1 VTLANAADFPSPRKA
16 NEGGEKTVA
25 EVERIKRNRMK
36 EKMRG
41 NAKTE
46 EKAPRYYDVL
56 PNQFEDEDGNVPEYA
71 NPALDRIRA
80 LNRNLI
86 AQIWTG
92 HRKLPAGILDKEFG
106 QKNELREKAAT
117 YTHGRKR
124 TEAEIREHEERYKQ
138 QTFDISEIY
147 KKAKIKKVAARPE
160 TLLGHLNPNKNR
172 NAEFRL
178 MDKRHQT
185 ATEFYTLTLNVIDII
200 VTLLEHD
207 LVACEDMTQD
217 AYLQI
222 WKKAHEPTSAATA
235 ATAGLRGAASSVSI
249 GKRKPLKKA
258 SSTLDPEQPGPRSTY
273 IGNDKIRY
281 LATVKYP
288 TFKVKRYNER
298 IV

>member
-1 VTLANAADFPSPRKA
+1 MTIANAADFPSPRKA

-25 EVERIKRNRMK
+25 EVERIKRNRIK
-36 EKMRG
+36 EKLRG
-41 NAKTE
+41 NARTE

-106 QKNELREKAAT
+106 QKNELKEKAAT
-117 YTHGRKR
+117 YTRGRKR

-147 KKAKIKKVAARPE
+147 KKAKIKKATARSE

-178 MDKRHQT
+178 LEKRHQT
-185 ATEFYTLTLNVIDII
+185 ATEFYTLTLNIIDII
-200 VTLLEHD
+200 VALLEND
-207 LVACEDMTQD
+207 LVSCEDMTKD
-217 AYLQI
+217 DYLQI
-222 WKKAHEPTSAATA
+222 WKKANDPTSATTA
-235 ATAGLRGAASSVSI
+235 ATAGLRGASSSISI
-249 GKRKPLKKA
+249 GKRKALKK
-258 SSTLDPEQPGPRSTY
+258 SSSSLDPDQSGAKGALTAT
-273 IGNDKIRY
+273 DKIRC

-298 IV
+298 MV